1 MNQANENLQM
11 KINKKRIMSS
21 GKNKPKTVNA
31 PSEGSAIRLKDN
43 NGSA

>member
-21 GKNKPKTVNA
+21 GKNKPKNVNA
-31 PSEGSAIRLKDN
+31 SNGSAVRLKDG